1 MEKHF
6 GNFSFSYSNNLKRWG
21 FEAVRGDEQLLYICE
36 VPLGRLHYL
45 TVDDRTYQYGVE
57 IDDPEKIPRGPYFIK
72 QPVDVVFDVFNTK
85 VTNDVTLR

>member
-1 MEKHF
+1 M
-6 GNFSFSYSNNLKRWG
+6 
-21 FEAVRGDEQLLYICE
+21 
-36 VPLGRLHYL
+36 PLGRLHYL

-72 QPVDVVFDVFNTK
+72 QPQDVVFDVFNTK